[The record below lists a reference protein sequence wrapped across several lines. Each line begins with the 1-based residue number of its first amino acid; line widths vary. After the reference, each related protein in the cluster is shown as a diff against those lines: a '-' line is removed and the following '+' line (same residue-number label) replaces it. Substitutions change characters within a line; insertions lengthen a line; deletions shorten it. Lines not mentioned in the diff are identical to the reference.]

1 MGCAGNDN
9 EQHQLFGRRWL
20 NAFTRR
26 QCQWWM
32 IVLTMGLVIGVVGE
46 SLTQFSYGNIVQPLN
61 ELVAPCEWP
70 GFNPH
75 YGWRLL
81 WQSFAVSG
89 LVGMILAFALA
100 HLVRI
105 AFGRAELRLRFRFRL
120 RALFVFL
127 TIVALILGW
136 IGDGLTKAGRQ
147 RKAVIELAGVGA
159 EIYYE
164 SHYGTRDGRR
174 SLGPLWGG
182 KGPAPTRTRL
192 SQHLFNPVVAVEFQ
206 WAGSGWSQRDVKD
219 HDLERLEAFPRLEKL
234 VLNRNAITDEG
245 LAHLS
250 RLRKL
255 RELCLCE
262 TEITDEGLQH
272 LARLHNLETLALS
285 GTQVTDNGLAH
296 LQPLR
301 RLKELYILDTRVT
314 DRGLMHL
321 SKLRALRT
329 LDLKNTATTDEGVA
343 KLNESLPD
351 CTIAR

>member
-1 MGCAGNDN
+1 MEFGKNDN
-9 EQHQLFGRRWL
+9 ELHQPFGMRRL
-20 NAFTRR
+20 VSLTRMR
-26 QCQWWM
+26 RQWWM
-32 IVLTMGLVIGVVGE
+32 IVLPMGLVIGLVGE
-46 SLTQFSYGNIVQPLN
+46 SLTQFSYANIVQPLN

-89 LVGMILAFALA
+89 LMGMILAVVLA
-100 HLVRI
+100 YLVRI

-120 RALFVFL
+120 RVLFAFL
-127 TIVALILGW
+127 TIVALALGW
-136 IGDGLTKAGRQ
+136 ITDRLTKADRQ
-147 RKAVIELAGVGA
+147 RRAVIELADVGA

-164 SHYGTRDGRR
+164 SHYDTRDGKR
-174 SLGPLWGG
+174 SLGLLWGG

-192 SQHLFNPVVAVEFQ
+192 SQHLFNPVVAVDFQ

-219 HDLERLEAFPRLEKL
+219 HDLERLAAFPRLEKL

-262 TEITDEGLQH
+262 TEITDDGLRH
-272 LARLHNLETLALS
+272 LARLRNLESLALS
-285 GTQVTDNGLAH
+285 GTPVTDDGLAH
-296 LQPLR
+296 LQSLGS
-301 RLKELYILDTRVT
+301 LKELYILDTRVT
-314 DRGLMHL
+314 DRGLQHL
-321 SKLRALRT
+321 SKLRDLRT
-329 LDLKNTATTDEGVA
+329 LGLKNTATTDEGVA

-351 CTIAR
+351 CTIVK